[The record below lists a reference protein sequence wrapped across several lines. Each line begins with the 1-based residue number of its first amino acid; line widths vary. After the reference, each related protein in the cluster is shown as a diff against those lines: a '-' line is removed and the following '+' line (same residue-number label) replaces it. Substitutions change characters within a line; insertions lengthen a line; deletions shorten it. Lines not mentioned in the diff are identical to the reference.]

1 MENLQTKQINNYK
14 PKINTMK
21 KTTQNVTKSIWRSGL
36 LAFVFLFSLSINSQ
50 NVGDEYVINPGL
62 NTNTD
67 GVSWQMNANFST
79 TKPATS
85 IGWTDYYHA
94 GFKSTLLGAG
104 KQGACHS
111 EDRMLTFYKKGDGN
125 GQFVTQEIANL
136 PSGNY
141 NWSFWTKWG

>member
-67 GVSWQMNANFST
+67 GV
-79 TKPATS
+79 
-85 IGWTDYYHA
+85 
-94 GFKSTLLGAG
+94 
-104 KQGACHS
+104 
-111 EDRMLTFYKKGDGN
+111 
-125 GQFVTQEIANL
+125 
-136 PSGNY
+136 
-141 NWSFWTKWG
+141 

>member
-1 MENLQTKQINNYK
+1 
-14 PKINTMK
+14 MK
-21 KTTQNVTKSIWRSGL
+21 KTTQNVTKSICLSGL

-50 NVGDEYVINPGL
+50 NVGDEYVINSGL
-62 NTNTD
+62 NSNGT
-67 GVSWQMNANFST
+67 GVWDMNANFSG

-85 IGWTDYYHA
+85 IGWTSY
-94 GFKSTLLGAG
+94 SGAG
-104 KQGACHS
+104 YFDTNPTPSADNEGACHS
-111 EDRMLTFYKKGDGN
+111 ENRMLKLHKKGGSD